1 MRTFNGTKGIVTS
14 QRNLGFLS
22 DCKLLN
28 TAITRARYRLVVIG
42 DPVAL
47 CSVGEC
53 RVCWKTVLSKCNS
66 NGTFHYRLPFDTV
79 TRMTKDAKNDRENNT
94 SQPKPLPSVSN
105 TNRSSGSPCN
115 NLFNAA
121 AAPGVSG
128 SIFTRQPIQA
138 LPSNLPF
145 LPVGPILDNSGVF
158 AGRPIIPGPFAIP
171 RPAVPFAVPIIPN
184 LFEQNP
190 LNGFIPQ
197 VQLPQQGGLPQI
209 LAPWVR
215 GQHLVPNNPPVTV
228 FTSQKVPEHITSTQ
242 QTSTVLVQPN
252 LSYANLTGMQIPNRE
267 QDESRQIKLLPDHT
281 SPDGS
286 LRALVLSIDANL
298 TSRKEIITEEKDHLY
313 KLKASFHSPAH
324 HALRENIQKQIS
336 LAEKEGNLLQD
347 RFRLLSSLSDLVG
360 SDQSENSQVGGTGG
374 DVSERPN
381 PSDSK
386 EIYREDD
393 FEDSDTEEWFSAQQ
407 KDPIVQDYIKAFE
420 TLTSRT
426 DHTAEES
433 LSSSETVTR
442 AISPLLSSE
451 TASTC
456 TSEGQDVSALQGWI
470 LQPSESTVYIESYSI
485 NEEYLEKEETQSK
498 LAKGELVPC
507 CLQIDNFSDGNT
519 AVAKVCDPN
528 LPDIHINSRTDIN
541 RAFNGDIVAVEVKA
555 NKHQSS
561 GDPQGKVM
569 AILKEMHPRKVVC
582 RMDNQ
587 DKNMM
592 TPINRCNSKFVILQ
606 SRDHQ
611 GQTGVAVFAM
621 RDGRI
626 NFKSFVTETEGKLF
640 LVQLMKW
647 GASYRYP
654 LGFVVQYFTEG
665 GDPHLSI
672 PILLAEHGIHKGHSK
687 KIKNEAKKD
696 FPPGWKIPEAERSK
710 RTRYGDV
717 FSIDP
722 ASCVEV
728 DDALNVCWE
737 TDGTY
742 KVGVHITDASFFVA
756 KNSNVD
762 KAALSHGTSVYGS
775 TEVSYHNPMLPSYVS
790 TELCSLLPDEERL
803 AVSIIFHLNEDGREV
818 DRPEIHRSIVKSC
831 CKLTFDQCQDILD
844 GKKADDVPESVQ
856 KGIGILAQLSF
867 KLWARR
873 VREGYVL
880 FEPDVP
886 KCGVLSSERMVEEF
900 MLHSNRAVAGRL
912 LQNPLAK
919 TLVPLRRQLPPKT
932 HLLRDIHDSCVKQGM
947 DPSQFFTLQSLRKRS
962 YDEPQQGSDDC
973 VNIDLKTWESIS
985 AALDEKDLG
994 KVTLSIL
1001 RHDSQSGVSKVLS
1014 RLACIQERSGYVVSS
1029 TLSSDKLRHFSLNA
1043 ASYTHFTSPIRRYMD
1058 IAVHRILLAI
1068 LEDEEMPYT
1077 EEQVQSICEQCQMMT
1092 TRANCFANQLAAVSR
1107 ADVLR
1112 KDSKWRVAKV
1122 DCLTPEYLL
1131 LGGEEVD
1138 HVSSFNKNVR
1148 IHDCKPSSREWLEE
1162 EEELV
1167 LSWNVLEI
1175 NGTGQSLRTESSQ
1188 DDDDISDAFSSSKLE
1203 SSSGVARQFLKIP
1216 KELWLEFLQDFRAEN
1231 LYQMNQRRQNIDTKA
1246 VVAFENTH
1254 LNTSVN
1260 ESPEESITMSSLALH
1275 DDLNAH
1281 TKFYRRGDAISVYL
1295 GAEMHR
1301 GLLRPTILAV
1311 KFTDSIMCCMRHR
1324 RHPIKSFGV
1333 PQMSSTK
1340 AAYSDVREY
1349 QAVMLPLLD
1358 CEAATSSVNSDS
1370 TVQVVLQNMS
1380 VQWNDSKFLT
1390 QTKSVSLPA
1399 CARTRARVFVLGRR
1413 RENNN
1418 TCNTSILRQSTYTT
1432 AGQISWKSPLPL
1444 TDTHVHQQARA
1455 YASTQAWAHTRF

>member
-1 MRTFNGTKGIVTS
+1 MRTFNSTKGYAAS
-14 QRNLGFLS
+14 QKNLGFLS

-42 DPVAL
+42 DPVTL

-53 RVCWKTVLSKCNS
+53 RVCWKTILGKCNS

-79 TRMTKDAKNDRENNT
+79 TRMTKDVKNDRENDT
-94 SQPKPLPSVSN
+94 SLPKPIPSVSN
-105 TNRSSGSPCN
+105 ANRGSGSPCN
-115 NLFNAA
+115 NLVNAA
-121 AAPGVSG
+121 PEVLG
-128 SIFTRQPIQA
+128 SLFTRQPMPA
-138 LPSNLPF
+138 LPANLPF
-145 LPVGPILDNSGVF
+145 LPIGPIHDNSGVF
-158 AGRPIIPGPFAIP
+158 AGRSIFPGPFAIP
-171 RPAVPFAVPIIPN
+171 GPAVPFPMHSVPIIPN
-184 LFEQNP
+184 PFQQNP

-197 VQLPQQGGLPQI
+197 LHLPQQGCLPQQGVLPQQGGLPHL
-209 LAPWVR
+209 LAPWPR
-215 GQHLVPNNPPVTV
+215 GQHLVPNNSPVGV
-228 FTSQKVPEHITSTQ
+228 FSPQKLPEHMASTQ
-242 QTSTVLVQPN
+242 QTATNIVQPS
-252 LSYANLTGMQIPNRE
+252 LSYANLTVMQTPSRDQE
-267 QDESRQIKLLPDHT
+267 ESRLADHT

-286 LRALVLSIDANL
+286 LRALVLSLDSNL
-298 TSRKEIITEEKDHLY
+298 TSRKEMITKEKDHLR

-336 LAEKEGNLLQD
+336 LAEKEANLLQD
-347 RFRLLSSLSDLVG
+347 RFKLLSSLSNLVG
-360 SDQSENSQVGGTGG
+360 DQSENGHVGGAGG
-374 DVSERPN
+374 DDAKRPN
-381 PSDSK
+381 SSDACN
-386 EIYREDD
+386 IYREDD

-420 TLTSRT
+420 TLTSRS
-426 DHTAEES
+426 DHDTEES
-433 LSSSETVTR
+433 LVSADTVTR
-442 AISPLLSSE
+442 DSSSPLSSE

-456 TSEGQDVSALQGWI
+456 TGEGQEESPLQGWV

-485 NEEYLEKEETQSK
+485 NEEHLGKEETQSK
-498 LAKGELVPC
+498 LAKGELVAC
-507 CLQIDNFSDGNT
+507 CLQIDIFSDGNT
-519 AVAKVCDPN
+519 AVAKVCDPDR
-528 LPDIHINSRTDIN
+528 PDIRINSRIDIN
-541 RAFNGDIVAVEVKA
+541 RAFSGDMVAVEVT
-555 NKHQSS
+555 NSKHRGSRE
-561 GDPQGKVM
+561 PQGKVL
-569 AILKEMHPRKVVC
+569 AILKEIHPRKVVC
-582 RMDNQ
+582 RLDNQ

-592 TPINRCNSKFVILQ
+592 TPINRSNSKFVILQ

-626 NFKSFVTETEGKLF
+626 NFTSFVTETEGKLF

-654 LGFVVQYFTEG
+654 LGFVVHYFTEG

-672 PILLAEHGIHKGHSK
+672 PILLAEHGIHRSHSK
-687 KIKNEAKKD
+687 KIQNEAKKD

-710 RTRYGDV
+710 RMRFDDV

-722 ASCVEV
+722 VSCVEV
-728 DDALNVCWE
+728 DDALSVCWE

-756 KNSNVD
+756 KNSNLD

-803 AVSIIFHLNEDGREV
+803 AVSIIFHLNEDGIEV
-818 DRPEIHRSIVKSC
+818 DRPEIHRSVVKSC

-867 KLWARR
+867 KMWARR
-873 VREGYVL
+873 VRQGYVS
-880 FEPDVP
+880 FEPDVA
-886 KCGVLSSERMVEEF
+886 KCSVLSSEKMVEEF
-900 MLHSNRAVAGRL
+900 MLQSNRAVAERL
-912 LQNPLAK
+912 LQNAHAK
-919 TLVPLRRQLPPKT
+919 MMVPLRRQLPPKT
-932 HLLRDIHDSCVKQGM
+932 HLLRDIHDWCVKQGM
-947 DPSQFFTLQSLRKRS
+947 EPSQFFTLQSLRKPS
-962 YDEPQQGSDDC
+962 CDEPRQGSDDC
-973 VNIDLKTWESIS
+973 ANIDLKTWETIS

-1001 RHDSQSGVSKVLS
+1001 RHDAQSGVGKVLS
-1014 RLACIQERSGYVVSS
+1014 RLASIQERSGYVVSS
-1029 TLSSDKLRHFSLNA
+1029 TLSSDMQRHYSLNI

-1058 IAVHRILLAI
+1058 IAVHRILVAV
-1068 LEDEEMPYT
+1068 LEDAEMPYT
-1077 EEQVQSICEQCQMMT
+1077 EEQLQSICEQCQMMT
-1092 TRANCFANQLAAVSR
+1092 ARVGCFENQLAAVSR

-1122 DCLTPEYLL
+1122 DSLTPDYLL

-1138 HVSSFNKNVR
+1138 HVSSFNRNVR

-1175 NGTGQSLRTESSQ
+1175 NGAGQSLRTEYSQ
-1188 DDDDISDAFSSSKLE
+1188 EGDDLYDAFSSAKLE

-1216 KELWLEFLQDFRAEN
+1216 KELWLEFLQEFRAED
-1231 LYQMNQRRQNIDTKA
+1231 LHQMNQRRQMIDTKA

-1254 LNTSVN
+1254 LNGN
-1260 ESPEESITMSSLALH
+1260 DSPEESIAMSSLALH
-1275 DDLNAH
+1275 EDLNAH

-1324 RHPIKSFGV
+1324 RQPIKSFGV
-1333 PQMSSTK
+1333 PPMSSTK
-1340 AAYSDVREY
+1340 AVYSDVREY
-1349 QAVMLPLLD
+1349 QAVMLPLLL

-1370 TVQVVLQNMS
+1370 TVQVILQNVS

-1390 QTKSVSLPA
+1390 LTSLCMLSLPA
-1399 CARTRARVFVLGRR
+1399 CARTRVRACFCARV
-1413 RENNN
+1413 
-1418 TCNTSILRQSTYTT
+1418 S
-1432 AGQISWKSPLPL
+1432 
-1444 TDTHVHQQARA
+1444 
-1455 YASTQAWAHTRF
+1455 AWV